1 MFQISKV
8 EKVTGLTRRQL
19 QYWSNT
25 GLIEPETC
33 SDEERKPNLWSFQSL
48 VALRTISKLLDH
60 KVSLQKIRK
69 MLDYARTNWPDL
81 ENHLTELTFYVLN
94 NGKEVLLFGPEDSF
108 PVSALRAQGQTVFVL
123 PGVDV
128 ANEVSVAVER
138 LYDKPLTPKEA
149 EESNNAWSD
158 YLAGKDNGITLDDL
172 RQEILEKQEEN
183 LA

>member
-33 SDEERKPNLWSFQSL
+33 SGEERKPNLWSFQGL
-48 VALRTISKLLDH
+48 VALRAIRKLLDQ

-69 MLDYARTNWPDL
+69 VLNYARMNWPDL
-81 ENHLTELTFYVLN
+81 ENHLTELTFYVIN

-123 PGVDV
+123 SGLEV
-128 ANEVSVAVER
+128 ANEVTTAVER

-149 EESNNAWSD
+149 EESNKAWSD
-158 YLAGKDNGITLDDL
+158 YLAGKDHGKTLDDV
-172 RQEILEKQEEN
+172 RREILAKQEEN
-183 LA
+183 FA